1 MVKGGEDLLATMTL
15 LCLAASF
22 VSIVGL
28 LFFLPFPRVESWGF
42 LACSLCAHLGYK
54 LCLVAGYRRGAF
66 GQVYPM
72 ARGGAALVVL
82 FLSFLFV
89 GDVALSQ
96 REIVAV
102 VVIGLAIMSLA
113 FVGGRGGEGE
123 GEGEGAGSSSGGAC
137 GFLRFGDSF
146 VYRLLFFVGRLGRA
160 GFGGRFVLCGVV
172 DGVGCCADLCHLA
185 GSKGLGRI
193 VGVGSTRRLEGVR
206 GGESSPWLL
215 MELSSMPCRY
225 PRSRSSWLC
234 ARPASSSPRSWD
246 GCFWANEEVGGES
259 CLLLASRLPS
269 CGYAYESTKSLFFSS
284 ALVECIGRT
293 SLELI
298 LGLILGLN
306 LELNLGLKDES

>member
-1 MVKGGEDLLATMTL
+1 MSGIIFGMVLAAACLHALWNAMVKGGEDLLATMTL

-113 FVGGRGGEGE
+113 FVGGRGGRGR
-123 GEGEGAGSSSGGAC
+123 GQG
-137 GFLRFGDSF
+137 
-146 VYRLLFFVGRLGRA
+146 LLLEGRA
-160 GFGGRFVLCGVV
+160 VFYALATALFIGCYSLLDGLGARVSGNALSYVALLMALDVVPIFVILLAQRGWGGLWGLVQRDGWRGGGGGVFSLLAYGIVVYAMSVSSIALVVALRETSIVIAALLGWLLLGERGGRW
-172 DGVGCCADLCHLA
+172 
-185 GSKGLGRI
+185 RI
-193 VGVGSTRRLEGVR
+193 VPAACIAAAVVWLRL
-206 GGESSPWLL
+206 
-215 MELSSMPCRY
+215 
-225 PRSRSSWLC
+225 
-234 ARPASSSPRSWD
+234 
-246 GCFWANEEVGGES
+246 
-259 CLLLASRLPS
+259 
-269 CGYAYESTKSLFFSS
+269 
-284 ALVECIGRT
+284 
-293 SLELI
+293 
-298 LGLILGLN
+298 
-306 LELNLGLKDES
+306 